1 MGAVHHI
8 IRSKGSAVFSI
19 RPDITVFKAL
29 EIMLEKNVS
38 SLVVMED
45 EKLIGIFT
53 ERDYARKVT
62 LKGKTSKE
70 TPVGDIMSGNVIT
83 VSPDS
88 TIDECM
94 NLMTNN
100 FIRHLPVME
109 NDKLIGLISIGD
121 VVKYIIQEQKFIIE
135 NMEQYIGGT

>member
-19 RPDITVFKAL
+19 RPGITVFNAL

>member
-1 MGAVHHI
+1 
-8 IRSKGSAVFSI
+8 
-19 RPDITVFKAL
+19 
-29 EIMLEKNVS
+29 MLEKNVS

>member
-100 FIRHLPVME
+100 FIRHLPVIE

>member
-8 IRSKGSAVFSI
+8 IRSKGNNVFSI
-19 RPDITVFKAL
+19 NPYISVYQAL
-29 EIMLEKNVS
+29 EIMFEKNVS
-38 SLVVMED
+38 SLVVLEN

-53 ERDYARKVT
+53 ERDYARKVI
-62 LKGKTSKE
+62 LKGKASRE
-70 TPVGDIMSGNVIT
+70 TPVGEIMSGNVVT

-135 NMEQYIGGT
+135 NMEQYIG